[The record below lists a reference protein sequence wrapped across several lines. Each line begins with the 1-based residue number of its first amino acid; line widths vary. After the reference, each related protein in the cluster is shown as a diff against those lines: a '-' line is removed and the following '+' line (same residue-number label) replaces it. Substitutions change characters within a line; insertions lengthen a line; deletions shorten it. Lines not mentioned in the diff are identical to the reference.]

1 VLTIQRL
8 LVPAF
13 VPANYPVKV
22 SKLKLTKVHNR
33 TYLKCIRPCIYESV
47 PNSMSTIPHPL
58 PCPGPLWTPLVQQV
72 AGGDP
77 EAIQALSAFL
87 AGLKGY
93 FCKHIGADDAEDM
106 FHDLIVVLIKEIQ
119 KGSLE
124 YPERLP
130 GYAHAIAQR
139 QIAAQI
145 RLRIQSRRA
154 CNVDDV
160 KLPDQAAN
168 AETSLAR
175 KELRAIAQ
183 RVLRSMPVQ
192 QRAVL
197 IRFYIQ
203 EQRPRDSR
211 SARDYTDSIR
221 VVKSAPKRASRNS
234 AGRRWNVSQCALS
247 RAARWLYFCRSCVAL
262 LEMHAQT
269 D

>member
-1 VLTIQRL
+1 
-8 LVPAF
+8 
-13 VPANYPVKV
+13 
-22 SKLKLTKVHNR
+22 
-33 TYLKCIRPCIYESV
+33 
-47 PNSMSTIPHPL
+47 MSTIPHPL

-77 EAIQALSAFL
+77 DAIQALSAFL

-160 KLPDQAAN
+160 KLSDQAPN

-175 KELRAIAQ
+175 KERQAVAH
-183 RVLRSMPVQ
+183 RVLQSMPVQ
-192 QRAVL
+192 QREVL
-197 IRFYIQ
+197 IRFYILEQLPEVIQ
-203 EQRPRDSR
+203 EELGITPTQFRL
-211 SARDYTDSIR
+211 I
-221 VVKSAPKRASRNS
+221 K
-234 AGRRWNVSQCALS
+234 S
-247 RAARWLYFCRSCVAL
+247 RAKARFAELCRAATERKPTRKEPHRALVEVA
-262 LEMHAQT
+262 
-269 D
+269 